1 MSALQLQAYELMGK
15 LSDSKLQLIIEIM
28 NGFINAT
35 DESNNEVKGKRPIG
49 MFEGEKFLADNY
61 DIDDD
66 NAEIAAMFGVSE
78 WEFYWIHI

>member
-28 NGFINAT
+28 NGFINTT
-35 DESNNEVKGKRPIG
+35 DESNNEVKVKRPIG

-78 WEFYWIHI
+78 

>member
-35 DESNNEVKGKRPIG
+35 DESNNEVKVKRPIG

-78 WEFYWIHI
+78 

>member
-15 LSDSKLQLIIEIM
+15 LSESKLQLIIEIM
-28 NGFINAT
+28 NGLRNTA
-35 DESNNEVKGKRPIG
+35 DEGNNEVVKEKRPIG

-66 NAEIAAMFGVSE
+66 NDEIAAMFGVSE
-78 WEFYWIHI
+78 

>member
-15 LSDSKLQLIIEIM
+15 LGESKLQLIIDIM
-28 NGFINAT
+28 NGFLNTT

-49 MFEGEKFLADNY
+49 MFEGEKFLADDY

-78 WEFYWIHI
+78 

>member
-15 LSDSKLQLIIEIM
+15 LSESKLQLIIDIM
-28 NGFINAT
+28 NGFINTT
-35 DESNNEVKGKRPIG
+35 DESNNKVKVKRPIG
-49 MFEGEKFLADNY
+49 MFEGEKFLADDY

-78 WEFYWIHI
+78 